1 MCIRDRSLGGPESAA
16 SASAVSG
23 IWVGGPSDTHAR
35 PGEHLGYCSTRQAG
49 CHVGRDA
56 GTPRS
61 AMMATV
67 RVRRRAACS
76 SALVGLLGV
85 LAAGAAWLGIAQAP
99 TSGAVLWGTFVADT
113 TAAGTL
119 AFLTTSGRSAD
130 GAVTRGLVDFPAQDE
145 IARTMLG
152 KPSSHLRIELK
163 VVNGTAYQRGL
174 RNGIELGRWRR
185 LPTPVGLV
193 PFTGVALP
201 LLTASPAHLKRLGQI
216 DLRGT
221 MTVSYTHLDVYKRQ
235 PPASAIVA
243 SGQGR
248 SHFAA
253 PVDRRSRSR
262 P

>member
-1 MCIRDRSLGGPESAA
+1 
-16 SASAVSG
+16 
-23 IWVGGPSDTHAR
+23 
-35 PGEHLGYCSTRQAG
+35 
-49 CHVGRDA
+49 
-56 GTPRS
+56 
-61 AMMATV
+61 MMATV

-76 SALVGLLGV
+76 SALVGLLVV

-119 AFLTTSGRSAD
+119 AFFTTSGPSAA
-130 GAVTRGLVDFPAQDE
+130 GTVTRGLVDFPAQDE

-152 KPSSHLRIELK
+152 KPGSHLRIELK
-163 VVNGTAYQRGL
+163 VVDGTAYQRGL

-221 MTVSYTHLDVYKRQ
+221 MTTEYQ
-235 PPASAIVA
+235 VA
-243 SGQGR
+243 STTFSCPANRGGEPTFETSVVRAWVDGESRIRQLQSVG
-248 SHFAA
+248 FARFGALIFRFDTTTTLTRFGTPVHVTA
-253 PVDRRSRSR
+253 PAKFSEPPSGLTLHLAPGAGCRVTQR
-262 P
+262 